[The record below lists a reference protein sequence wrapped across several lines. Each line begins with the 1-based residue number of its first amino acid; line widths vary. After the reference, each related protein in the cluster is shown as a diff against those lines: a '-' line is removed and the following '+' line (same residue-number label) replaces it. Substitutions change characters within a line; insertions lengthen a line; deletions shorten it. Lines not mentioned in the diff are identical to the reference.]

1 MNTLTLEQQACNY
14 ETFRHI
20 ETVRNLLQKVVIE
33 LLDRAEKHDQSK
45 LESPEVELFTEFTP
59 LLASTTYGSAEYEEV
74 RKKLKPALDHHYAK
88 NKHHPEHYVHGIDDM
103 TLIDLVEMFVDWKA
117 ATLRHHDGN
126 LRKSIEKNT
135 ERFQISP
142 QLRKILE
149 NTVELFDE

>member
-45 LESPEVELFTEFTP
+45 LESPEVELFTQFTP
-59 LLASTTYGSAEYEEV
+59 LLASTTYGSPEYEEF
-74 RKKLKPALDHHYAK
+74 RKKMKPALDHHYAK
-88 NKHHPEHYVHGIDDM
+88 NKHHPEHYVNGIRDM
-103 TLIDLVEMFVDWKA
+103 TLIDLIEMFVDWKA

-126 LRKSIEKNT
+126 LRKSIEKNA
-135 ERFQISP
+135 ERFHFGIELKQ
-142 QLRKILE
+142 ILE

>member
-1 MNTLTLEQQACNY
+1 MLTLEQQACNY

-59 LLASTTYGSAEYEEV
+59 LLASTTYGSPEYEEF

>member
-1 MNTLTLEQQACNY
+1 MLTLEQQACNY

-20 ETVRNLLQKVVIE
+20 ETVRNLLQKVIIE

-59 LLASTTYGSAEYEEV
+59 LLAATTYGSAEYEEF

-117 ATLRHHDGN
+117 ATLRHNDGN